1 MSDSIEMSEARFS
14 KLDNAIDRLTV
25 VASDVSKMLAVH
37 EQRLNQQEK
46 NADAV
51 ALTLEKRREEVDDK
65 IDGIY
70 AAFQAADNKVI
81 EELKLSREM
90 SLKQHQDQNERI
102 DSLQKMLWIA
112 TGGCSGV
119 GFVLSYFISYF
130 HLFTG
135 K

>member
-1 MSDSIEMSEARFS
+1 MSDSIKMSETRFS

-51 ALTLEKRREEVDDK
+51 ALTLEKRREEVDVK

-70 AAFQAADNKVI
+70 AAFQAADSKVI

>member
-1 MSDSIEMSEARFS
+1 MSETRFS

-51 ALTLEKRREEVDDK
+51 ALTLEKRREEVDVK

-70 AAFQAADNKVI
+70 AAFQAADSKVI